1 MMKKLLLTALVAL
14 QAAAVTTAAPA
25 APAATVSTAAR
36 VAEHTMADLI
46 SGKTNLVFL
55 GLDFTQ
61 AKYIGKVGFTDPMAI
76 QNQHMVSWNNLI
88 ELEPKKFSLQKAFN
102 LKDDQYKSR
111 VEDMVKHNKSVD
123 VEKNL
128 TDDAYSITEDQVKKS
143 VSKYSLSERDGIGVV
158 YVVES
163 LNKSA
168 EKMVA
173 WVTFIDLA
181 TKKVIHTEK
190 VEGKAGGFGF
200 RNYWAGGVYKI
211 NQEIGKSLYKK
222 WSKSFKA

>member
-1 MMKKLLLTALVAL
+1 MKKLLLIAFVLFN
-14 QAAAVTTAAPA
+14 
-25 APAATVSTAAR
+25 AATVATADN
-36 VAEHTMADLI
+36 TMADLF
-46 SGKTNLVFL
+46 SGKGKLVFL

-61 AKYIGKVGFTDPMAI
+61 AKYIGKIGFTDPMAI
-76 QNQHMVSWNNLI
+76 QNQHIVSWNNLI

-102 LKDDQYKSR
+102 LKDDQYKSK
-111 VEDMVKHNKSVD
+111 VEDMVKLNKSVN
-123 VEKNL
+123 VEKNI
-128 TDDAYSITEDQVKKS
+128 TDDESALTEDQVKKAAA
-143 VSKYSLSERDGIGVV
+143 KYTLSEKDGIGLV

-163 LNKSA
+163 LNKTS
-168 EKMVA
+168 EKLVV

-181 TKKVIHTEK
+181 TKKVLHTEK

-211 NQEIGKSLYKK
+211 NQEIDKNLFKK

>member
-1 MMKKLLLTALVAL
+1 MKKLLLIAFVLFN
-14 QAAAVTTAAPA
+14 AAVAQADN
-25 APAATVSTAAR
+25 
-36 VAEHTMADLI
+36 TMADLFA
-46 SGKTNLVFL
+46 GKTKLVFL

-61 AKYIGKVGFTDPMAI
+61 AKYIGKAGFMDAQAI
-76 QNQHMVSWNNLI
+76 QNQHIVSWNNLI

-102 LKDDQYKSR
+102 LKDDQYKSK
-111 VEDMVKHNKSVD
+111 VEDMVALNKSVN
-123 VEKNL
+123 VEKNI
-128 TDDAYSITEDQVKKS
+128 TDDEYSITEDQVKKS
-143 VSKYSLSERDGIGVV
+143 VAKYSLSEKDGVGIV

-163 LNKSA
+163 LNKNA
-168 EKMVA
+168 EKLVA
-173 WVTFIDLA
+173 WVTFIDLG

-211 NQEIGKSLYKK
+211 NQEIDKSLYKK